1 MQIFI
6 LIFHCWASL
15 LAAVIA
21 MCDLFV
27 LEYLSETEKETLQ
40 LKTTSQKK
48 S

>member
-1 MQIFI
+1 
-6 LIFHCWASL
+6 